1 MLHFFRIQWFLW
13 TCHEVGILWMFSK
26 LRFMD
31 FTFSLV
37 YLVSYQCKRFC
48 LLELKVWIR
57 GVKNLKLWPESRH
70 KQVQECRALL
80 EHVSVWILFSLFAEL
95 KINLIVCSWG
105 SCDQVISPVVKR
117 MCFISLFVIFPSKK
131 IIVLIKPQ
139 LQRVVSLLH
148 SEERFLT
155 LFEIWS
161 DFFCECFLTDSSCSM
176 FHVIVTVRRD
186 DVELVGVEIWGLP
199 SHYQSIIVNILIWVC
214 VCVRARFT
222 ASFHI

>member
-131 IIVLIKPQ
+131 VIVLIKPQ

-161 DFFCECFLTDSSCSM
+161 DFFVNVSWQTARAVCFMSLSQWEEM
-176 FHVIVTVRRD
+176 M
-186 DVELVGVEIWGLP
+186 W
-199 SHYQSIIVNILIWVC
+199 N
-214 VCVRARFT
+214 
-222 ASFHI
+222 